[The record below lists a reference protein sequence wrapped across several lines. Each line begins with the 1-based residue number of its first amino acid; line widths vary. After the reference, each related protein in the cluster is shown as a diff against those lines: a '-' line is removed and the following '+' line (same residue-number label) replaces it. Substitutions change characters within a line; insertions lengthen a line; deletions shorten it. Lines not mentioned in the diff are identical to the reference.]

1 MGLHVKPNRLSASAG
16 DRPDEGMAAA
26 LAARLE
32 ALPLS
37 NWHRMLT
44 LVVGIG
50 SFFDLYEVFLGGVL
64 APVLAKQWALSSTGK
79 SAVIACAF
87 VGMFVGANLM
97 SVLADHWGRRRV
109 FILNLVSYAV
119 LSVASAFSP
128 NLAVF
133 VVLRFLCGV
142 GMGSELV
149 LVDTYLAE
157 FLPSA
162 VRGRYIAWAYTVG
175 FLGVPVAALFGARVV
190 ATTTVA
196 GIDGWR
202 WLLIAGGLGAL
213 FVVVAQRALPE
224 SPRWLT
230 SRDRDADALATV
242 EDIEEKVRRS
252 GPAPEPPGPE
262 PAAAGGGTFPAD
274 LPASVPPQDRV
285 RLADM
290 FGAYR
295 RRTIMLWVFQ
305 ILQTVGYYGFGSM
318 APLVLAAKG
327 YTVTSSL
334 GYAALTFAGYP
345 VGSLVSIPLVERFER
360 KMLII
365 ASAVGIAVFGLVFG
379 LSTSTPIIVAA
390 GFLLTVCSNIF
401 SNGFHIYETEIF
413 PTRIRSSAIGIAYSL
428 SRATS
433 AALPFIA
440 VPVLDHFG
448 SGWVFTGSAVLIAVL
463 CLDVGILGP
472 RTTGRLLEEAAASGE
487 TPALAADQR

>member
-1 MGLHVKPNRLSASAG
+1 MS
-16 DRPDEGMAAA
+16 AAA
-26 LAARLE
+26 KLAAQLD

-37 NWHRMLT
+37 NWHRTLT
-44 LVVGIG
+44 LIVGIG

-64 APVLAKQWALSSTGK
+64 APVLAKQWALSPTGK

-87 VGMFVGANLM
+87 TGMFVGANLM

-109 FILNLVSYAV
+109 FILNLASYAV
-119 LSVASAFSP
+119 LSVASAFAP
-128 NLAVF
+128 NLAIF
-133 VVLRFLCGV
+133 VVLRFFCGV
-142 GMGSELV
+142 GIGSELV

-175 FLGVPVAALFGARVV
+175 FLAVPVAALFGAHVV
-190 ATTTVA
+190 AATTLA
-196 GIDGWR
+196 GLDGWR
-202 WLLIAGGLGAL
+202 WLLIAGGLGAV
-213 FVVVAQRALPE
+213 FVLGVQRALPE
-224 SPRWLT
+224 SPRWLST
-230 SRDRDADALATV
+230 RGRDADALAV
-242 EDIEEKVRRS
+242 VDSIEEKVRRS
-252 GPAPEPPGPE
+252 LGRSGPE
-262 PAAAGGGTFPAD
+262 PAARGVEPRPAE
-274 LPASVPPQDRV
+274 PAPSLPPQERV

-290 FGAYR
+290 FRSYR
-295 RRTIMLWVFQ
+295 RRTVMLWIFHV
-305 ILQTVGYYGFGSM
+305 LQTVGYYGFGSM

-334 GYAALTFAGYP
+334 GYAALSFIGYP

-365 ASAVGIAVFGLVFG
+365 GSAAGIGVFGLVFG
-379 LSTSTPIIVAA
+379 LSADTPVIVGA

-401 SNGFHIYETEIF
+401 SNGYHIYETEIF

-440 VPVLDHFG
+440 VPMLDHFG
-448 SGWVFTGSAVLIAVL
+448 SGWVFTGSAVLIALL
-463 CLDVGILGP
+463 CLDVGLLGP
-472 RTTGRLLEEAAASGE
+472 RATGRVLEEAAAS
-487 TPALAADQR
+487 TQI

>member
-1 MGLHVKPNRLSASAG
+1 
-16 DRPDEGMAAA
+16 MAAA

-44 LVVGIG
+44 LIVGIG

-109 FILNLVSYAV
+109 FILNLASYAV

-157 FLPSA
+157 FLPSP

-213 FVVVAQRALPE
+213 FVVLAQRALPE
-224 SPRWLT
+224 SPRWLI

-252 GPAPEPPGPE
+252 HRAPELPE
-262 PAAAGGGTFPAD
+262 PEPEAAASGGGTFPAE

-295 RRTIMLWVFQ
+295 RRTIMLWIFQ

-327 YTVTSSL
+327 YSITSSL

-360 KMLII
+360 KILII
-365 ASAVGIAVFGLVFG
+365 ASAVGIAAFGLAFG
-379 LSTSTPIIVAA
+379 LSTSTPIIVGA

-401 SNGFHIYETEIF
+401 SNGYHIYETEIF

-428 SRATS
+428 SRAAS
-433 AALPFIA
+433 AGLPFIA

-472 RTTGRLLEEAAASGE
+472 RTTGRLLEEAAASGQAPSRA
-487 TPALAADQR
+487 TGQD

>member
-1 MGLHVKPNRLSASAG
+1 MRLHVEPNRRSAMTGGRSGTGTAT
-16 DRPDEGMAAA
+16 A
-26 LAARLE
+26 LAARLD

-37 NWHRMLT
+37 GWHRMLT
-44 LVVGIG
+44 LIVGIG

-79 SAVIACAF
+79 SAVISCAF
-87 VGMFVGANLM
+87 VGMFVGANVM
-97 SVLADHWGRRRV
+97 SVLADHWGRRKV
-109 FILNLVSYAV
+109 FILNLACYAV
-119 LSVASAFSP
+119 LSVASAFAP

-142 GMGSELV
+142 GIGSELV

-190 ATTTVA
+190 AQSTVA
-196 GIDGWR
+196 GLDGWR
-202 WLLIAGGLGAL
+202 WLLIAGGVGAV
-213 FVVVAQRALPE
+213 FVLAVQRALPE
-224 SPRWLT
+224 SPRWLV
-230 SRDRDADALATV
+230 SRDRVADARAAV
-242 EDIEEKVRRS
+242 EFIEDKVRRS
-252 GPAPEPPGPE
+252 APVAKAAEPE
-262 PAAAGGGTFPAD
+262 PAAAEAAGPEPAGAAGG
-274 LPASVPPQDRV
+274 VPPQDRAS
-285 RLADM
+285 LADM
-290 FGAYR
+290 FGEYR
-295 RRTIMLWVFQ
+295 RRTIMLWIFQ
-305 ILQTVGYYGFGSM
+305 ILQTVAYYGFGSL

-334 GYAALTFAGYP
+334 GYAALSFIGYP

-360 KMLII
+360 KILII
-365 ASAVGIAVFGLVFG
+365 ASAIGIGVFGLVFG
-379 LSTSTPIIVAA
+379 LSTSTPVIVGA

-401 SNGFHIYETEIF
+401 SNGYHIYETEIF

-428 SRATS
+428 SRAAS

-463 CLDVGILGP
+463 CLNVGILGP
-472 RTTGRLLEEAAASGE
+472 RTTGRVLEEAAAGA
-487 TPALAADQR
+487 PGG

>member
-1 MGLHVKPNRLSASAG
+1 M
-16 DRPDEGMAAA
+16 A

-44 LVVGIG
+44 LIVGIG

-87 VGMFVGANLM
+87 AGMFVGACLM

-109 FILNLVSYAV
+109 FILNLASYAV
-119 LSVASAFSP
+119 LSVASAFAP
-128 NLAVF
+128 NLTVF

-162 VRGRYIAWAYTVG
+162 VRGRYIAWAYTAG
-175 FLGVPVAALFGARVV
+175 FLGVPVAALFGAHVV
-190 ATTTVA
+190 AQTTFAGVA
-196 GIDGWR
+196 GWR

-213 FVVVAQRALPE
+213 FVVAVQRALPE
-224 SPRWLT
+224 SPRWLV
-230 SRDRDADALATV
+230 SRERDAEALAAV
-242 EDIEEKVRRS
+242 AAIEDKVRRPGS
-252 GPAPEPPGPE
+252 APGPGAAMPE
-262 PAAAGGGTFPAD
+262 RRAEGVPA
-274 LPASVPPQDRV
+274 QERV
-285 RLADM
+285 SLADM
-290 FGAYR
+290 FRAYR

-305 ILQTVGYYGFGSM
+305 ILQTMAYYGFGSL
-318 APLVLAAKG
+318 APLVLTAKG

-334 GYAALTFAGYP
+334 GYAALSFIGYP
-345 VGSLVSIPLVERFER
+345 VGSLLSIPLVERFER
-360 KMLII
+360 KILII
-365 ASAVGIAVFGLVFG
+365 VSAAGIAVFGLVFG
-379 LSTSTPIIVAA
+379 LSTSVPVIVGA
-390 GFLLTVCSNIF
+390 GFLLTVCSNVF
-401 SNGFHIYETEIF
+401 SNGYHIYETEIF

-428 SRATS
+428 SRAAS

-440 VPVLDHFG
+440 VPVLDDFG

-472 RTTGRLLEEAAASGE
+472 RTTGRVLEEAAADTAG
-487 TPALAADQR
+487 

>member
-1 MGLHVKPNRLSASAG
+1 M
-16 DRPDEGMAAA
+16 

-44 LVVGIG
+44 LIVGIG

-87 VGMFVGANLM
+87 IGMFVGANLM

-109 FILNLVSYAV
+109 FILNLASYAI
-119 LSVASAFSP
+119 LSVASAFAP

-133 VVLRFLCGV
+133 VVLRFFCGV
-142 GMGSELV
+142 GIGSELV

-162 VRGRYIAWAYTVG
+162 VRGRYIAWAYTFG
-175 FLGVPVAALFGARVV
+175 FLGVPVAALFGAHVV

-213 FVVVAQRALPE
+213 FVLGVQHALPE
-224 SPRWLT
+224 SPRWLAT
-230 SRDRDADALATV
+230 RGRDADALAAV
-242 EDIEEKVRRS
+242 GYIERKVGHSLRRS
-252 GPAPEPPGPE
+252 GKPEPG
-262 PAAAGGGTFPAD
+262 PAAGAGTCPAD
-274 LPASVPPQDRV
+274 PARSVTRQDRV

-290 FGAYR
+290 FRSYR
-295 RRTIMLWVFQ
+295 RRTVMLWIFQ
-305 ILQTVGYYGFGSM
+305 ILQTAGYYGFGSM

-334 GYAALTFAGYP
+334 GYAALSFIGYP

-365 ASAVGIAVFGLVFG
+365 GSAAGIGVFGLVFG
-379 LSTSTPIIVAA
+379 LSTGTPVIVGA

-401 SNGFHIYETEIF
+401 SNSFHIYETEIF

-433 AALPFIA
+433 AALPFVA

-448 SGWVFTGSAVLIAVL
+448 AGWVFTGSAVLIALL
-463 CLDVGILGP
+463 CLDVGVLGP
-472 RTTGRLLEEAAASGE
+472 RTTGRILEEAASSIESRGAGHSVS
-487 TPALAADQR
+487 PDR

>member
-1 MGLHVKPNRLSASAG
+1 
-16 DRPDEGMAAA
+16 MATA

-37 NWHRMLT
+37 SWHRMLT
-44 LVVGIG
+44 LIVGIG

-79 SAVIACAF
+79 SAVISCAF
-87 VGMFVGANLM
+87 IGMFVGANLM

-109 FILNLVSYAV
+109 FILNLASYAV
-119 LSVASAFSP
+119 LSVASAFAP

-142 GMGSELV
+142 GIGSELV

-190 ATTTVA
+190 AKSTVA
-196 GIDGWR
+196 GLDGWR
-202 WLLIAGGLGAL
+202 WLLIAGGLGAV
-213 FVVVAQRALPE
+213 FVLAAQRALPE
-224 SPRWLT
+224 SPRWLV
-230 SRDRDADALATV
+230 SRDRDADALAAV
-242 EDIEEKVRRS
+242 EVIEEKVRRS
-252 GPAPEPPGPE
+252 TPVAGPAEPE
-262 PAAAGGGTFPAD
+262 PAGAAG
-274 LPASVPPQDRV
+274 SVPPQNRV
-285 RLADM
+285 SLADM
-290 FGAYR
+290 FRGYR

-305 ILQTVGYYGFGSM
+305 VLQTVAYYGFGSL
-318 APLVLAAKG
+318 APLVLTAKG
-327 YTVTSSL
+327 YSVTSSL
-334 GYAALTFAGYP
+334 GYAALSFIGYP
-345 VGSLVSIPLVERFER
+345 IGSLVSIPLMERFER
-360 KMLII
+360 KVLII
-365 ASAVGIAVFGLVFG
+365 ASAIGIGVFGLVFG
-379 LSTSTPIIVAA
+379 LSTSTPVIVGA

-401 SNGFHIYETEIF
+401 SNGYHIYETEIF

-428 SRATS
+428 SRAAS

-440 VPVLDHFG
+440 VPVLDRFG

-463 CLDVGILGP
+463 CLDVAILGP
-472 RTTGRLLEEAAASGE
+472 RTTGRVLEEAAAHAD
-487 TPALAADQR
+487 TPATRHPG